1 MFYIICYYDKSTL
14 YCFHLDMD
22 ETKNTLRTDSTFCLK
37 PDQNRFSR
45 FKVNLDAT
53 YVKIREYSQ
62 RPLPMDFLSNENGPQ
77 MNNVFGLQRIRRETI
92 FWKN

>member
-1 MFYIICYYDKSTL
+1 
-14 YCFHLDMD
+14 MD
-22 ETKNTLRTDSTFCLK
+22 DTKNTLRTDSTFCLK

-62 RPLPMDFLSNENGPQ
+62 RPLPMDFLSKESGPQ
-77 MNNVFGLQRIRRETI
+77 IDNVYGLQRIRRETI